1 MRVLLLCLLQVLAK
15 ASWADVAAARVNGVE
30 IEVARPSA
38 ISASTDAQWP
48 HGSQHPQPDAVQAP
62 ARPGHWMN

>member
-38 ISASTDAQWP
+38 ISAST
-48 HGSQHPQPDAVQAP
+48 G
-62 ARPGHWMN
+62 RPGRTVASIRNPTLYKRLRDQAWMN